1 MFLQNLFYSFAIVYL
16 VFGIVF
22 VIILTAIFLKIYST
36 AKKTPDN
43 VKNYVQGLLGDN
55 KSKIFGVVGM
65 AFASYL
71 AMRIKKVFGK

>member
-1 MFLQNLFYSFAIVYL
+1 M
-16 VFGIVF
+16 
-22 VIILTAIFLKIYST
+22 KIYST

-65 AFASYL
+65 ALASFL
-71 AMRIKKVFGK
+71 ATKVKRMWKK